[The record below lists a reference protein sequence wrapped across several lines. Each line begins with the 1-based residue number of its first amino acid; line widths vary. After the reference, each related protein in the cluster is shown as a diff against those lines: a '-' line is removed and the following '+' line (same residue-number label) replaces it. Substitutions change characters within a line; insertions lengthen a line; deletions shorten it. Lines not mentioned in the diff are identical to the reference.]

1 MEEGGERDPLIPP
14 DEDANDEN
22 TTQPFQPDDHST
34 PGPSGEEA
42 PMTTFSRGREKRP
55 ESAETSF
62 TEGRTHSQVLDL
74 NEKAWESFTGI
85 FPRQRPL
92 DSRRFLAKQESCK

>member
-14 DEDANDEN
+14 DEDDDDGDEN

-34 PGPSGEEA
+34 PGPSGEEI
-42 PMTTFSRGREKRP
+42 PMTTFSRGREKGP

-62 TEGRTHSQVLDL
+62 IEGRMRSRVLDL
-74 NEKAWESFTGI
+74 NEKAWESLTWNFFRGKG
-85 FPRQRPL
+85 L
-92 DSRRFLAKQESCK
+92 